1 MGLKRVSPTA
11 AAPITWAWEG
21 LIPKGFVSLVA
32 ALPGVGKTALLT
44 ALAWQA
50 ARPGGGE
57 LLGRRVAPGGVL
69 YVDFDSATGDG
80 RALAGWFE
88 RHQAAYPD
96 GDRNKI
102 ALLEPDGDTYGLGE
116 AELGQVAAQAK
127 EIGAGLIV
135 LDSFMACFPLDSV
148 KSHAV
153 MPVFHA
159 LRGLALDT
167 GAAVVTIDHLPKTM
181 PGEVAGARGPL
192 GSIAKTAQARAVH
205 VLTRVPPRE
214 VAGRNV
220 LRWEIFK
227 NSFAPVADPF
237 GLELDFS
244 DEALRVI
251 PADLPEGSVNPQK
264 SRAQAAV
271 LDLLQGGRVV
281 AKKDLLEAVIAAT
294 NVHQKTAERYL
305 LEAVQAVGAVKV
317 VLPGAGKPVAYR
329 LPEAE
334 PLPGEP
340 PTPAEPEEALWF

>member
-32 ALPGVGKTALLT
+32 ALPGVGKTAVLS
-44 ALAWQA
+44 ALCWQA
-50 ARPGGGE
+50 TRPGGGE

-153 MPVFHA
+153 MPVFSA

-167 GAAVVTIDHLPKTM
+167 GAAVVVIDHLPKTM

-192 GSIAKTAQARAVH
+192 GSVAKTAQARAVH
-205 VLTRVPPRE
+205 ILTRVPPRE

-220 LRWEIFK
+220 LRLETHK
-227 NSFAPVADPF
+227 NSFAAIGEPF
-237 GLELDFS
+237 GLELAFDG
-244 DEALRVI
+244 EALRVI
-251 PADLPEGSVNPQK
+251 PADLPDGSTPRLE
-264 SRAQAAV
+264 RAKTAV
-271 LDLLQGGRVV
+271 LTRLGG
-281 AKKDLLEAVIAAT
+281 
-294 NVHQKTAERYL
+294 
-305 LEAVQAVGAVKV
+305 GAVVPKAELVKAIVEAANLHSKRAEAYLSKLADELGLLKV
-317 VLPGAGKPVAYR
+317 TLPGRGAPVAYR